1 MPRERSA
8 HRYPRRCG
16 RICGG
21 SCRTGLNEVSGFDDL
36 LEFDVTPTDRQR
48 RKEARN
54 AGRSFVEACM
64 FVGDKFGAATTHW
77 TKLQDRLARGV
88 GSPLFLVGIPV
99 NVVNG

>member
-1 MPRERSA
+1 M
-8 HRYPRRCG
+8 RR
-16 RICGG
+16 IVQNWAED
-21 SCRTGLNEVSGFDDL
+21 NEVSGFDDL
-36 LEFDVTPTDRQR
+36 REFDVTPTDRQR

-88 GSPLFLVGIPV
+88 GSPLFLVGIPA
-99 NVVNG
+99 NVVNGYG